1 MELFNWFKTFLA
13 EHNNQ
18 IADFSS
24 VIDTDT
30 KETLHHFSE
39 EQQQLLT
46 PLIEDGSNSFFA
58 IWSIY
63 PERELEQQPIVWVE
77 CESNPTAVCANN
89 FREFLL
95 LLEYGGNLHRY
106 FSKLDFYILE
116 GRVKESY
123 LPGRKEFSDDA
134 LQIEDEY
141 PEMKAF
147 KANVDIHCKD
157 LYGKT
162 PVQFFLNAFD
172 SHPDFYEWINK

>member
-1 MELFNWFKTFLA
+1 MNLFNWFKTFLA

-24 VIDTDT
+24 VIDN
-30 KETLHHFSE
+30 KETLHAFSDA
-39 EQQQLLT
+39 QQQFLT
-46 PLIEDGSNSFFA
+46 PLLEDGSNSFFA

-63 PERELEQQPIVWVE
+63 PERELEQQPIVWIE

-123 LPGRKEFSDDA
+123 LVGSKECADDA
-134 LQIEDEY
+134 LKIEEEY
-141 PEMKAF
+141 PTVKHIMVHVNPLHAHKET
-147 KANVDIHCKD
+147 D
-157 LYGKT
+157 
-162 PVQFFLNAFD
+162 Q
-172 SHPDFYEWINK
+172 

>member
-30 KETLHHFSE
+30 KETLHHFNE
-39 EQQQLLT
+39 QQQQLLT

-89 FREFLL
+89 FREFLSL
-95 LLEYGGNLHRY
+95 LPFGGNLHRY
-106 FSKLDFYILE
+106 FSRIDFYIIE
-116 GRVKESY
+116 GRTKEGY
-123 LPGRKEFSDDA
+123 LINDFEGDLKDINEKF
-134 LQIEDEY
+134 
-141 PEMKAF
+141 PEMKKFNA
-147 KANVDIHCKD
+147 ALINELGILAADSPCG
-157 LYGKT
+157 L
-162 PVQFFLNAFD
+162 FLNAFD